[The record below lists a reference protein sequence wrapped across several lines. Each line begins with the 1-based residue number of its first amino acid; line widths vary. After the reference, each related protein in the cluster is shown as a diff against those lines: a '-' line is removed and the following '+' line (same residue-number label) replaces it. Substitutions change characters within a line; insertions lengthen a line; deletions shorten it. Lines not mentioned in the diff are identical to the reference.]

1 MPSPRP
7 PALFP
12 VILSGGSGTRLWPLS
27 RRSHPK
33 QLQPLASENSLLQET
48 ARRVGDAD
56 RFQPP
61 LVVCNDD
68 HRFVIAEQLRA
79 LGVTPLAIA
88 LEPVARNTAPAIA
101 AAALIVAEVD
111 PAGTLLVLPSDHVIL
126 DRPAFMHAIDCAA
139 AAARAGR
146 LTTFGIVPE
155 HPETGF
161 GYIQR
166 GEPLEGIDGAFSVA
180 RFVEKPDAERARAFV
195 ESGDYAWNSGMFVF
209 PVRALLEELERF
221 QPDLVSACRD
231 AVANAQRD
239 LTFTRLEAAAFG
251 RAEAISIDHALMEK
265 TGSAAVVPC
274 EIGWSDVGSWGALW
288 EIGRRDERGNV
299 VQGDVL
305 LHDVENAYVR
315 SESRLVAAVGV
326 RDLVVVETADAL
338 LVAPRDRA
346 QDVKEIVAQLDRAGR
361 PEADRHALVHRPWGA
376 YSAAASGDHFLVRQ
390 ISVKPGGRLSL
401 QRHRHRAEHWVVVQG
416 RARVTIGDEVT
427 EIERNQSTYIPPG
440 VPHRLENPG
449 EAELTVIEV
458 QSGDYLG
465 EDDIER
471 LEPAGEPGAA
481 QGRD

>member
-79 LGVTPLAIA
+79 LGITPLAIA

>member
-1 MPSPRP
+1 MPSPRS

-79 LGVTPLAIA
+79 LGITPLAIA

-101 AAALIVAEVD
+101 TAALIVAEVD

-166 GEPLEGIDGAFSVA
+166 GEPLEGIDGAFTVA

-239 LTFTRLEAAAFG
+239 LTFTRLDAAAFG

-416 RARVTIGDEVT
+416 RARVTIGDDVS